1 MEGVLCSTEEQGAR
15 WSDLQGFLHASLLL
29 HLWDRARG
37 ESWCTTTRAIA
48 GAVYL
53 GRDFNRQ
60 TGKSSQRSREL
71 KILRGKSGQVPFHDL
86 L

>member
-1 MEGVLCSTEEQGAR
+1 MVRSPRVSPRIAA
-15 WSDLQGFLHASLLL
+15 SASLGQ
-29 HLWDRARG
+29 RPRG